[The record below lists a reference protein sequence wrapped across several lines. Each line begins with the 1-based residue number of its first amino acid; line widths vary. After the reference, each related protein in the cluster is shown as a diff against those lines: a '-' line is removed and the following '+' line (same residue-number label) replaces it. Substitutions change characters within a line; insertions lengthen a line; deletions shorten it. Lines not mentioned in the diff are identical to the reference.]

1 MRLGFS
7 PEGCTKPDKEVFLKK
22 SDKITFSKINF
33 LPFKP
38 KGNTRFLKNYGIA
51 VFFLLIFIIKEI
63 LYLEKTEKAEY
74 FL

>member
-1 MRLGFS
+1 MRLGLS
-7 PEGCTKPDKEVFLKK
+7 PEGCAKQDKEVFLKK

-51 VFFLLIFIIKEI
+51 VVFLLIFIIKEI
-63 LYLEKTEKAEY
+63 QHLEKTEKAEY